1 MRKIFGRC
9 ATMIRNWKVLVKAE
23 AGDLERWA
31 AKLECTEAQDPPPL
45 LQMDPGPLQLPPQL
59 QGGHCSKRSKA
70 SVLDRAAEIL
80 SKCSVLY
87 HFKKILFILL

>member
-31 AKLECTEAQDPPPL
+31 AKLECTEAQDPPP
-45 LQMDPGPLQLPPQL
+45 PPPPN
-59 QGGHCSKRSKA
+59 GSGSSA
-70 SVLDRAAEIL
+70 VAPVTAGRAL
-80 SKCSVLY
+80 
-87 HFKKILFILL
+87 